1 MNQAATDPD
10 VMLEPLRL
18 DESGPRVVALGGGH
32 GLAIALEAAQ
42 SYAGSIT
49 AVVTVSDDGG
59 SSGRLSGDLGIPPPG
74 DIRRCLLAL
83 SPEPT
88 VWGEVFAHRFT
99 SGDVAGHSMGNLVL
113 ATLSELLGGFDSA
126 VRAAEAMLQ
135 TVGHVIPVAGQRLI
149 MEARVAGS
157 TVVGQAEIT
166 RARGGI
172 ESLTLVPPDVTA
184 SPDALDAIATADQI
198 ILGPGSL
205 YTSVLSVL
213 VVPGIAEAVNASRA
227 QRVAV
232 LNLITQDGETLGMKA
247 LDHLDVLG
255 RLGGI
260 GGGAVIV
267 HQGPLAVPPG
277 HDQLFLDTDEAAALG
292 WAMTEARVDDR
303 ESEWPQHDPIRLG
316 EVLAAL
322 AGERR
327 SG

>member
-1 MNQAATDPD
+1 
-10 VMLEPLRL
+10 
-18 DESGPRVVALGGGH
+18 
-32 GLAIALEAAQ
+32 
-42 SYAGSIT
+42 
-49 AVVTVSDDGG
+49 
-59 SSGRLSGDLGIPPPG
+59 
-74 DIRRCLLAL
+74 
-83 SPEPT
+83 
-88 VWGEVFAHRFT
+88 
-99 SGDVAGHSMGNLVL
+99 MGNLVL

-135 TVGHVIPVAGQRLI
+135 TVGHVIPVASQRLI

-172 ESLTLVPPDVTA
+172 ESLTLVPDDVTA
-184 SPDALDAIATADQI
+184 SPDALEAIATADQI

-213 VVPGIAEAVNASRA
+213 VVPGIADAVNAAPA

-260 GGGAVIV
+260 EGGAVV
-267 HQGPLAVPPG
+267 AHEGPLAVPPG
-277 HDQLFLDTDEAAALG
+277 HDQLVLDRDEAAALG
-292 WAMTEARVDDR
+292 WEMAAARVADR
-303 ESEWPQHDPIRLG
+303 EAEWPQHDPIRLG
-316 EVLAAL
+316 EVLATL
-322 AGERR
+322 AGGRR